1 VIPTSWTPVHRP
13 ADAER
18 VGYLSP
24 DGVPIA
30 VVPRLLTGAPAG
42 PVSSPGVARDLL
54 VRRGLALLDR
64 RWWCRLPV
72 PLTDGTDAA
81 RPDDDWAWSAVVLV
95 EASPDGCRV
104 RLEYAEPAELRAQAL
119 LPVPVGDLL
128 LEHPPEE

>member
-13 ADAER
+13 EDGEH

-24 DGVPIA
+24 DGAPTA
-30 VVPRLLTGAPAG
+30 VVPRLLTGAAAG
-42 PVSSPGVARDLL
+42 PASSPGVARDLL
-54 VRRGLALLDR
+54 VTRGLAALDR

-81 RPDDDWAWSAVVLV
+81 QPGDDWAWSAVVVV

-104 RLEYAEPAELRAQAL
+104 RLEYAEPAELRAQAR

-128 LEHPPEE
+128 REHPPEA